1 MGTFGRTCASSA
13 SLRLLA
19 LVDVPICTPPR
30 ARIAR
35 LASETPA
42 RPHMNSANFRGRA
55 SRPVCIVGLARPPRR
70 TNLYASSASHRP
82 PRIRT
87 VLRARS
93 GWRSASLRLTT
104 DNRTLVSP
112 VGIEPTTNWLKASCS
127 TTELR
132 ALLRRSMSGR
142 LLRCVRSRSHPTR
155 SARPRRKS

>member
-42 RPHMNSANFRGRA
+42 RPHMNSADSAGAHNGP
-55 SRPVCIVGLARPPRR
+55 S
-70 TNLYASSASHRP
+70 ASSASLRP

-104 DNRTLVSP
+104 DNCLVSP

-132 ALLRRSMSGR
+132 ARFYSLIPMMTPVHRPSFI
-142 LLRCVRSRSHPTR
+142 VHRSRSRVKNGRAGPEI
-155 SARPRRKS
+155 A